1 MLICFIFQEILTEH
15 LAIHATILGGYIR
28 GRFWGP
34 EMFGVRWGALND
46 TGGDIARF
54 HDVTCRCGTR
64 FCVGTALNLVCL
76 DSFLSILKE

>member
-34 EMFGVRWGALND
+34 EIVDVRWGAFND
-46 TGGDIARF
+46 TGG
-54 HDVTCRCGTR
+54 
-64 FCVGTALNLVCL
+64 ALYVELVFVY
-76 DSFLSILKE
+76 SSWI